1 MERSAFGDAE
11 TYNLWTFA
19 SALPEDLKINIL
31 HAGPGTL
38 WTDLEKAGLADL
50 GAGEALQKTKK

>member
-1 MERSAFGDAE
+1 MPRPTTCGRSPR
-11 TYNLWTFA
+11 A
-19 SALPEDLKINIL
+19 SSEDLKINIL

-50 GAGEALQKTKK
+50 GAGKALAPKK